1 MRGAG
6 IARTAV
12 EVISRELR
20 LTWPCALGLAHVA
33 TAKLP
38 ELQHLL
44 AKRSQVHVVL
54 TALPLHSGPFR
65 VG

>member
-6 IARTAV
+6 DARTAV
-12 EVISRELR
+12 ARELR
-20 LTWPCALGLAHVA
+20 LTWLCALGLAHVA